1 MLAGGNVGRGSPG
14 KAAELRGLMGQT
26 PTHGVLQKIHELY
39 TILRYTPISL
49 KLTKMGAIC
58 QLKKKNHKT

>member
-1 MLAGGNVGRGSPG
+1 M
-14 KAAELRGLMGQT
+14 KKT
-26 PTHGVLQKIHELY
+26 PTHGVFQKIHDLY

-58 QLKKKNHKT
+58 QLKKKKSQNLKVENYL

>member
-1 MLAGGNVGRGSPG
+1 
-14 KAAELRGLMGQT
+14 MGQT

-58 QLKKKNHKT
+58 QLKKKKSQNLKVENYL